1 MTEIFAQRAKI
12 GRYICTKSRRLV
24 EMFALGV
31 RAEGWQKCLQREQQN
46 GRDVYTKSR
55 RLAEIF
61 ALRVA
66 DWQRCLH

>member
-1 MTEIFAQRAKI
+1 MAEIFAQRAKI
-12 GRYICTKSRRLV
+12 GRYVCTKSRRLA

-31 RAEGWQKCLQREQQN
+31 RAEDWKICLQREQQI

-55 RLAEIF
+55 ILAEIF
-61 ALRVA
+61 ALRAA